1 MKKSK
6 LVQANWRTGMHLTIK
21 MKGVQGQ
28 PNTQMK
34 TWVRVYKDRK
44 RGGGGGGGFGCHADR
59 NVHGEALARQCM
71 PHAQL

>member
-44 RGGGGGGGFGCHADR
+44 RGGGGGGSDAMQIGMYMVKH
-59 NVHGEALARQCM
+59 
-71 PHAQL
+71 